1 MKVIL
6 IDEKRTIENNDK
18 YAVCLGMFDGI
29 HLGHRE
35 LILKTVKKAKENNL
49 KSAVLTFV
57 PKNETGKLY
66 PFSENLK
73 IIEKMGIDTV
83 FAVNFTDEFKK
94 ISAKYFIDKYLIEY
108 IKASFVICGFNFKF
122 GYKREGDVKTLEEYG
137 KGKFELTVIPEVKI
151 DNETV
156 SSTFIKSLLGSGDIK
171 KANSFLGED
180 YKISEAVVMGKRLG
194 REISFPTINMPLNN
208 MITPIKKGVYLS
220 EVKIGDKVYKGIS
233 NVGIAPTLKCEKTA
247 LLETHIID
255 YSGDLYNKYV
265 TVYLKDF
272 LREEKKFKDM
282 DELKETIKKDL
293 MLISEPAKTFKI
305 RQETGLDTS
314 TSAWRL

>member
-6 IDEKRTIENNDK
+6 IDDKRQIENNDK

-29 HLGHRE
+29 HSGHRK
-35 LILKTVKKAKENNL
+35 LISETVKKAKENNL

-83 FAVNFTDEFKK
+83 FAVNFTDGFKK
-94 ISAKYFIDKYLIEY
+94 LGAKYFIDKYLIEY
-108 IKASFVICGFNFKF
+108 IKASFVVCGFNFRF
-122 GYKREGDVKTLEEYG
+122 GYKREGSIKTLEEYG

-151 DNETV
+151 DGETV
-156 SSTFIKSLLGSGDIK
+156 SSTFIKSLLAKGDIK
-171 KANSFLGED
+171 KANLFLGED
-180 YKISEAVVMGKRLG
+180 YKISEAVIMGKKLG
-194 REISFPTINMPLNN
+194 TKISFPTINMPLDN

-220 EVKIGDKVYKGIS
+220 EVKTGDKVYKGIS
-233 NVGIAPTLKCEKTA
+233 NVGIAPTLKCEKTV

-265 TVYLKDF
+265 TVYLKEF
-272 LREEKKFKDM
+272 LREEKKFKDI
-282 DELKETIKKDL
+282 DELKETIKNDL
-293 MLISEPAKTFKI
+293 EYSRVF
-305 RQETGLDTS
+305 
-314 TSAWRL
+314 